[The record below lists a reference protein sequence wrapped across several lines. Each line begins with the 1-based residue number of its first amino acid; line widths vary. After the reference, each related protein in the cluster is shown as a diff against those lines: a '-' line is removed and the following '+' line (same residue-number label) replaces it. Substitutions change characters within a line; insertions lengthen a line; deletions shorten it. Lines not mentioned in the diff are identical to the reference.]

1 MVNVI
6 DLQHVLVQPFQV
18 CGHHDLAADYAGQ
31 SPPAR
36 ARIPHFQTR
45 PAGPVSLATALGPL
59 RSDGSAGDK
68 LISPLPVALVEGRR
82 RVQWCPPGTPDSV
95 AARKAKA
102 FHQVN

>member
-1 MVNVI
+1 MVGERLK
-6 DLQHVLVQPFQV
+6 DRL
-18 CGHHDLAADYAGQ
+18 LAASDEGPIVQYPLGH
-31 SPPAR
+31 PPR
-36 ARIPHFQTR
+36 
-45 PAGPVSLATALGPL
+45 L

>member
-1 MVNVI
+1 MVDVL

-18 CGHHDLAADYAGQ
+18 SGQHDLAADYAGQ

-36 ARIPHFQTR
+36 ARIQ
-45 PAGPVSLATALGPL
+45 TALGPL

-82 RVQWCPPGTPDSV
+82 RVQWCPPGTSDSV